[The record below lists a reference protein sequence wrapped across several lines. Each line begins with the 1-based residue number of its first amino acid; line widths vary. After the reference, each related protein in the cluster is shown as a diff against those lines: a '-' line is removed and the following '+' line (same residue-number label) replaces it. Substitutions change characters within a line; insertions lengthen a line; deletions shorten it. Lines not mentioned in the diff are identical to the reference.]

1 MEEWKEIKGYEG
13 NYSVSNQGR
22 IKSYRKCIGGYILSP
37 KIERLNHTSYEVVTL
52 SVNGKKKQNRVHR
65 LVAEAFIDNPEN
77 KCCVNH
83 IDNNGT
89 NNHIDNLE
97 WCTQRENLKHSG
109 NQGRLKEA
117 TDKANKIQSETAKKN
132 REDMI
137 GKTYGKWTVLEALE
151 REYEGKAISKM
162 LCRCE
167 CGKEK
172 EVDMISLKQSR
183 STQCKSC
190 SAKESQRKRYEN
202 SNES

>member
-1 MEEWKEIKGYEG
+1 MEKWKAIKGYEG
-13 NYSVSNQGR
+13 NYNVSNQGR
-22 IKSYRKCIGGYILSP
+22 VKSYRKCIGGYILSP

-89 NNHIDNLE
+89 NNIYSNLE
-97 WCTQRENLKHSG
+97 WATQSENIQHSA

-117 TDKANKIQSETAKKN
+117 TDKANKVQSDLAKMK
-132 REDMI
+132 RENMV
-137 GKTYGKWTVLEALE
+137 GEVYGKWTILQALE
-151 REYEGKAISKM
+151 REYKGGTISKM
-162 LCRCE
+162 LCKCE

-172 EVDMISLKQSR
+172 EVDMVSLKNGR